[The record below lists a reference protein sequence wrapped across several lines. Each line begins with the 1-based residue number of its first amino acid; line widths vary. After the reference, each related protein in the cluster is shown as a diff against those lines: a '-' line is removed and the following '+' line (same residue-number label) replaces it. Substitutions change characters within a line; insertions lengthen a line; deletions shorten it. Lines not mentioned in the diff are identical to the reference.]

1 MNVFHK
7 VTRESLRKNRL
18 RTIVT
23 IVGVLLSAAMVCAV
37 TTIVVSFQGFYRDS
51 EVYETGDWYGRVER
65 ADQEVRQALEADS
78 RVAHV
83 ASAEILGYAASESQ
97 NEDKPYIY
105 LLGADATFFDVMPV
119 RAVGRLPEQE
129 GEILV
134 PVHYLS
140 VGNGGASLQIGDTVE
155 LALGERMVD
164 GYPLNQSN
172 PLCDDEALQVRE
184 TRTYRVVGFYERPD
198 FEDYSA
204 PGYTFLTVPESGGPQ
219 NYMLY
224 YKTADAG
231 DMNAVIA
238 AHDLPEDQNWS
249 LLAAEGVFRY
259 DNFGSVFFGLATILI
274 FLIVLGSVSLIY
286 SAFSISVSERT
297 RQFGL
302 LRSVGATRSQLRRSV
317 LYEAA
322 VISVI
327 GIPLGI
333 LCGLGGMAVTLHF
346 IGGLFQGVLAAEVPM
361 RFRVS
366 WASVGG
372 SAIIALVTV
381 LISVWIPAS
390 RATRVTALEAIRQN
404 QDIRIRGKDVRVS
417 RLTGRLFGLEGIL
430 AKKYFRRNRR
440 RYRATIV
447 SLVLSLVLFISASS
461 FCMYLTGTVDET
473 LSVSNYDVLCFLDGE
488 ADPQAVF
495 SALSE
500 AKGVQQG
507 AYWKEDRGYL
517 LLEQDQLNETY
528 LRYGE
533 VAAKTF
539 WQACADPAYTDA
551 VAIPV
556 ERYYVDETSY
566 RQFLTAQGLDAE
578 QYLDASHPLPLVYNE
593 GNDVL
598 YLQGAEGH
606 YERQVYPY
614 QILKRGTRTA
624 ALRQPQAVEGYDYG
638 YTGNVSD
645 SQPDAAPTPAQDFF
659 FNEEG
664 EEISRPTQTVAI
676 ELGAM
681 VQELPLGV
689 STREGGGCILIY
701 PYACAPDDDREISV
715 CFTSSSHAETAE
727 SLKEILLERGSYTG
741 SGQVY
746 DVREQESSS
755 RNMVTIVNVFSY
767 GFIVLISLIAVA
779 NVFNTISTNVA
790 LRRREFAMLRSVGMT
805 RGGMN
810 RMMNYE
816 CLLYGFRALA
826 FGLPLSALMTLF
838 IYDTVGSSVSSTFQ
852 IPWSAVAVAVCS
864 IFVVVFATMLYAMG
878 RIKRE
883 NPIDAL
889 KNENT

>member
-219 NYMLY
+219 NYTLY

-259 DNFGSVFFGLATILI
+259 DNFGRVFFGLATILI

-539 WQACADPAYTDA
+539 WQAYADPAYTGA

-566 RQFLTAQGLDAE
+566 RQFLTAQGLDAG

-606 YERQVYPY
+606 YERQVYTY

-810 RMMNYE
+810 RMVNYE

>member
-204 PGYTFLTVPESGGPQ
+204 PGYTFHTVPESGGPQ
-219 NYMLY
+219 NYTLY

-259 DNFGSVFFGLATILI
+259 DNFGRVFFGLATILI

-539 WQACADPAYTDA
+539 WQAYADPAYTGA

-566 RQFLTAQGLDAE
+566 RQFLTAQGLDAG

-606 YERQVYPY
+606 YERQVYTY

>member
-219 NYMLY
+219 NYTLY

-259 DNFGSVFFGLATILI
+259 DNFGRVFFGLATILI

-539 WQACADPAYTDA
+539 WQAYADPAYTGA

-566 RQFLTAQGLDAE
+566 RQFLTAQGLDAG

-606 YERQVYPY
+606 YERQVYTY

-664 EEISRPTQTVAI
+664 EEISRPTHPGAI

>member
-500 AKGVQQG
+500 AKGVQEG

-539 WQACADPAYTDA
+539 WQACADPVYTGA

-566 RQFLTAQGLDAE
+566 RQFLTAQGLDAG

-606 YERQVYPY
+606 YERQVYTY

>member
-219 NYMLY
+219 NYTLY

-259 DNFGSVFFGLATILI
+259 DNFGRVFFGLATILI

-447 SLVLSLVLFISASS
+447 SLVLSLVLFIFASS

-539 WQACADPAYTDA
+539 WQAYADPAYTGA

-566 RQFLTAQGLDAE
+566 RQFLTAQGLDAG

-606 YERQVYPY
+606 YERQVYTY

>member
-119 RAVGRLPEQE
+119 RAVGRLPERE
-129 GEILV
+129 GEVLV
-134 PVHYLS
+134 PSHYLS

-184 TRTYRVVGFYERPD
+184 TRTYQVVGFYERPD

-231 DMNAVIA
+231 DMSAVIA
-238 AHDLPEDQNWS
+238 AHDLPEDQNWN

-259 DNFGSVFFGLATILI
+259 DNFGRVFFGLATILI

-302 LRSVGATRSQLRRSV
+302 LRSVGATRIQLRRSV

-322 VISVI
+322 VISAI

-473 LSVSNYDVLCFLDGE
+473 LSVSNYDVLCFLDGK

-500 AKGVQQG
+500 AKGVQEG

-551 VAIPV
+551 VVIPV
-556 ERYYVDETSY
+556 EQYYVDETSY
-566 RQFLTAQGLDAE
+566 RQFLTAQGLDAGL
-578 QYLDASHPLPLVYNE
+578 YLDASHPLPLVYNE

-624 ALRQPQAVEGYDYG
+624 ALRQPQTVEGYDYG

-645 SQPDAAPTPAQDFF
+645 SQPDATPTPAQDFF

-701 PYACAPDDDREISV
+701 PYACAPDDGREISV

-727 SLKEILLERGSYTG
+727 SLEEILLERGSYTG

-746 DVREQESSS
+746 DVREQESSD

>member
-219 NYMLY
+219 NYTLY

-259 DNFGSVFFGLATILI
+259 DNFGRVFFGLATILI

-333 LCGLGGMAVTLHF
+333 L
-346 IGGLFQGVLAAEVPM
+346 
-361 RFRVS
+361 
-366 WASVGG
+366 
-372 SAIIALVTV
+372 
-381 LISVWIPAS
+381 
-390 RATRVTALEAIRQN
+390 
-404 QDIRIRGKDVRVS
+404 
-417 RLTGRLFGLEGIL
+417 
-430 AKKYFRRNRR
+430 
-440 RYRATIV
+440 
-447 SLVLSLVLFISASS
+447 
-461 FCMYLTGTVDET
+461 
-473 LSVSNYDVLCFLDGE
+473 
-488 ADPQAVF
+488 
-495 SALSE
+495 
-500 AKGVQQG
+500 
-507 AYWKEDRGYL
+507 
-517 LLEQDQLNETY
+517 
-528 LRYGE
+528 
-533 VAAKTF
+533 
-539 WQACADPAYTDA
+539 
-551 VAIPV
+551 
-556 ERYYVDETSY
+556 
-566 RQFLTAQGLDAE
+566 
-578 QYLDASHPLPLVYNE
+578 
-593 GNDVL
+593 
-598 YLQGAEGH
+598 
-606 YERQVYPY
+606 
-614 QILKRGTRTA
+614 
-624 ALRQPQAVEGYDYG
+624 
-638 YTGNVSD
+638 
-645 SQPDAAPTPAQDFF
+645 
-659 FNEEG
+659 
-664 EEISRPTQTVAI
+664 
-676 ELGAM
+676 
-681 VQELPLGV
+681 
-689 STREGGGCILIY
+689 
-701 PYACAPDDDREISV
+701 
-715 CFTSSSHAETAE
+715 
-727 SLKEILLERGSYTG
+727 
-741 SGQVY
+741 
-746 DVREQESSS
+746 
-755 RNMVTIVNVFSY
+755 
-767 GFIVLISLIAVA
+767 
-779 NVFNTISTNVA
+779 
-790 LRRREFAMLRSVGMT
+790 
-805 RGGMN
+805 
-810 RMMNYE
+810 
-816 CLLYGFRALA
+816 
-826 FGLPLSALMTLF
+826 
-838 IYDTVGSSVSSTFQ
+838 
-852 IPWSAVAVAVCS
+852 
-864 IFVVVFATMLYAMG
+864 
-878 RIKRE
+878 
-883 NPIDAL
+883 
-889 KNENT
+889 

>member
-219 NYMLY
+219 NYTLY

-249 LLAAEGVFRY
+249 LLAAEGGFRY
-259 DNFGSVFFGLATILI
+259 DNFGRVFFGLATILI

-539 WQACADPAYTDA
+539 WQAYADPAYTGA

-566 RQFLTAQGLDAE
+566 RQFLTAQGLDAG

-606 YERQVYPY
+606 YERQVYTY

>member
-219 NYMLY
+219 NYTLY

-259 DNFGSVFFGLATILI
+259 DNFGRVFFGLATILI

-539 WQACADPAYTDA
+539 WQAYADPAYTGA

-566 RQFLTAQGLDAE
+566 RQFLTAQGLDAG

-606 YERQVYPY
+606 YERQVYTY

-790 LRRREFAMLRSVGMT
+790 MRRREFAMLRSVGMT

>member
-219 NYMLY
+219 NYTLY

-259 DNFGSVFFGLATILI
+259 DNFGRVFFGLATILI

-539 WQACADPAYTDA
+539 WQAYADPAYTGA

-566 RQFLTAQGLDAE
+566 RQFLTAQGLDAG

-606 YERQVYPY
+606 YERQVYTY

-790 LRRREFAMLRSVGMT
+790 LRRREFAMLRSVGLD
-805 RGGMN
+805 RKGLD
-810 RMMNYE
+810 R
-816 CLLYGFRALA
+816 LL
-826 FGLPLSALMTLF
+826 
-838 IYDTVGSSVSSTFQ
+838 
-852 IPWSAVAVAVCS
+852 AV
-864 IFVVVFATMLYAMG
+864 
-878 RIKRE
+878 
-883 NPIDAL
+883 
-889 KNENT
+889 

>member
-1 MNVFHK
+1 M
-7 VTRESLRKNRL
+7 
-18 RTIVT
+18 T

-259 DNFGSVFFGLATILI
+259 DNFGRVFFGLATILI

-539 WQACADPAYTDA
+539 WQACADPAYTGA

-606 YERQVYPY
+606 YERQVYTY

>member
-83 ASAEILGYAASESQ
+83 ASAEILGYSASESQ

-134 PVHYLS
+134 PSHYLS

-155 LALGERMVD
+155 LALGERMVE
-164 GYPLNQSN
+164 GCPLNQSN
-172 PLCDDEALQVRE
+172 PLCDEEALQIRE

-238 AHDLPEDQNWS
+238 AHDLPEDQNWN

-259 DNFGSVFFGLATILI
+259 DNFGRMFFGLATILI

-346 IGGLFQGVLAAEVPM
+346 IGGLFQGVLSAEIPM

-366 WASVGG
+366 WGSVGG

-473 LSVSNYDVLCFLDGE
+473 LSVSNYDVLCFLDGKS
-488 ADPQAVF
+488 DPKAVF

-517 LLEQDQLNETY
+517 LLEQSQLDETY

-533 VAAKTF
+533 AAAKTF
-539 WQACADPAYTDA
+539 WQAYADPSYTDA
-551 VAIPV
+551 VVIPV
-556 ERYYVDETSY
+556 EQYYVDEASY
-566 RQFLTAQGLDAE
+566 RQFLTAQGLDADR
-578 QYLDASHPLPLVYNE
+578 YLDASHPLPLVYNE
-593 GNDVL
+593 GSDVI
-598 YLQGAEGH
+598 YLQGAGGH

-614 QILKRGTRTA
+614 QILKHGTKTA

-645 SQPDAAPTPAQDFF
+645 SQPDVAPTPAQDFF

-664 EEISRPTQTVAI
+664 EEISRPTQTAAI
-676 ELGAM
+676 ELGAT

-701 PYACAPDDDREISV
+701 PYVCAPDDGREISA

-727 SLKEILLERGSYTG
+727 SLEEILLERGSYTG

-838 IYDTVGSSVSSTFQ
+838 IYDTVGNSVSSTFQ
-852 IPWSAVAVAVCS
+852 VPWSAAAVAVCS

>member
-219 NYMLY
+219 NYTLY

-259 DNFGSVFFGLATILI
+259 DNFGRVFFGLATILI

-539 WQACADPAYTDA
+539 WQAYADPAYTGA

-566 RQFLTAQGLDAE
+566 RQFLTAQGLDAG

-606 YERQVYPY
+606 YERQVYTY

-826 FGLPLSALMTLF
+826 FGLPPSALMTLF

>member
-172 PLCDDEALQVRE
+172 PPCDDEALQVRE

-219 NYMLY
+219 NYTLY

-259 DNFGSVFFGLATILI
+259 DNFGRVFFGLATILI

-539 WQACADPAYTDA
+539 WQAYADPAYTGA

-566 RQFLTAQGLDAE
+566 RQFLTAQGLDAG

-606 YERQVYPY
+606 YERQVYTY

>member
-259 DNFGSVFFGLATILI
+259 DNFGRVFFGLATILI
-274 FLIVLGSVSLIY
+274 FLIVLGSVSFIY

-539 WQACADPAYTDA
+539 WQACADPAYTGA

-606 YERQVYPY
+606 YERQVYTY

>member
-219 NYMLY
+219 NYTLY

-259 DNFGSVFFGLATILI
+259 DNFGRVFFGLATILI

-539 WQACADPAYTDA
+539 WQAYADPAYTGA

-566 RQFLTAQGLDAE
+566 RQFLTAQGLDAG

-606 YERQVYPY
+606 YERQVYTY

-715 CFTSSSHAETAE
+715 CFTSSSQAETAE

>member
-219 NYMLY
+219 NYTLY

-259 DNFGSVFFGLATILI
+259 DNFGRVFFGLATILI

-500 AKGVQQG
+500 AKGVQEG

-539 WQACADPAYTDA
+539 WQAYADPAYTGA

-566 RQFLTAQGLDAE
+566 RQFLTAQGLDAG

-606 YERQVYPY
+606 YERQVYTY

>member
-259 DNFGSVFFGLATILI
+259 DNFGRVFFGLATILI

>member
-219 NYMLY
+219 NYTLY

-259 DNFGSVFFGLATILI
+259 DNFGRVFFGLATILI

-539 WQACADPAYTDA
+539 WQAYADPAYTGA

-566 RQFLTAQGLDAE
+566 RQFLTAQGLDAG

-606 YERQVYPY
+606 YERQVYTY

-664 EEISRPTQTVAI
+664 EELSRPTQTVAI

>member
-259 DNFGSVFFGLATILI
+259 DNFGRVFFGLATILI

-539 WQACADPAYTDA
+539 WQACADPAYTGA

-606 YERQVYPY
+606 YERQVYTY

>member
-219 NYMLY
+219 NYTLY

-259 DNFGSVFFGLATILI
+259 DNFGRVFFGLATILI

-539 WQACADPAYTDA
+539 WQAYADPAYTGA

-566 RQFLTAQGLDAE
+566 RQFLTAQGLDAG

-606 YERQVYPY
+606 YERQVYTY

-838 IYDTVGSSVSSTFQ
+838 IYDTVGSSASSTFQ

>member
-219 NYMLY
+219 NYTLY

-259 DNFGSVFFGLATILI
+259 DNFGRVFFGLATILI

-539 WQACADPAYTDA
+539 WQAYADPAYTGA

-566 RQFLTAQGLDAE
+566 RQFLTAQGLDAG

-606 YERQVYPY
+606 YERQVYTY

-727 SLKEILLERGSYTG
+727 SMKEILLERGSYTG

>member
-1 MNVFHK
+1 M
-7 VTRESLRKNRL
+7 
-18 RTIVT
+18 
-23 IVGVLLSAAMVCAV
+23 
-37 TTIVVSFQGFYRDS
+37 
-51 EVYETGDWYGRVER
+51 ER

-140 VGNGGASLQIGDTVE
+140 VGNEGASLQIGDTVE

-219 NYMLY
+219 NYTLY

-259 DNFGSVFFGLATILI
+259 DNFGRVFFGLATILI

-372 SAIIALVTV
+372 SRDHCSGDGADFCVD
-381 LISVWIPAS
+381 SCQPGHPRH
-390 RATRVTALEAIRQN
+390 RAGGHSTKSGYPHP
-404 QDIRIRGKDVRVS
+404 GKDVRVS

-539 WQACADPAYTDA
+539 WQAYADPAYTGA

-566 RQFLTAQGLDAE
+566 RQFLTAQGLDAG

-606 YERQVYPY
+606 YERQVYTY

-645 SQPDAAPTPAQDFF
+645 SQPDARADSCP
-659 FNEEG
+659 G
-664 EEISRPTQTVAI
+664 
-676 ELGAM
+676 
-681 VQELPLGV
+681 
-689 STREGGGCILIY
+689 
-701 PYACAPDDDREISV
+701 
-715 CFTSSSHAETAE
+715 
-727 SLKEILLERGSYTG
+727 LLL
-741 SGQVY
+741 Q
-746 DVREQESSS
+746 
-755 RNMVTIVNVFSY
+755 
-767 GFIVLISLIAVA
+767 
-779 NVFNTISTNVA
+779 
-790 LRRREFAMLRSVGMT
+790 
-805 RGGMN
+805 RGGRRNQPPHPNGSHRAGRHGAGAAAGRFNPRGRGMHPDLSL
-810 RMMNYE
+810 
-816 CLLYGFRALA
+816 CLC
-826 FGLPLSALMTLF
+826 P
-838 IYDTVGSSVSSTFQ
+838 
-852 IPWSAVAVAVCS
+852 
-864 IFVVVFATMLYAMG
+864 G
-878 RIKRE
+878 R
-883 NPIDAL
+883 
-889 KNENT
+889 

>member
-219 NYMLY
+219 NYTLY

-259 DNFGSVFFGLATILI
+259 DNFGRVFFGLATILI

-539 WQACADPAYTDA
+539 WQAYADPAYTGA

-566 RQFLTAQGLDAE
+566 RQFLTAQGLDAG

-598 YLQGAEGH
+598 YLQGA
-606 YERQVYPY
+606 
-614 QILKRGTRTA
+614 
-624 ALRQPQAVEGYDYG
+624 
-638 YTGNVSD
+638 
-645 SQPDAAPTPAQDFF
+645 
-659 FNEEG
+659 
-664 EEISRPTQTVAI
+664 
-676 ELGAM
+676 
-681 VQELPLGV
+681 
-689 STREGGGCILIY
+689 
-701 PYACAPDDDREISV
+701 
-715 CFTSSSHAETAE
+715 
-727 SLKEILLERGSYTG
+727 
-741 SGQVY
+741 
-746 DVREQESSS
+746 
-755 RNMVTIVNVFSY
+755 
-767 GFIVLISLIAVA
+767 
-779 NVFNTISTNVA
+779 
-790 LRRREFAMLRSVGMT
+790 
-805 RGGMN
+805 
-810 RMMNYE
+810 
-816 CLLYGFRALA
+816 
-826 FGLPLSALMTLF
+826 
-838 IYDTVGSSVSSTFQ
+838 
-852 IPWSAVAVAVCS
+852 
-864 IFVVVFATMLYAMG
+864 
-878 RIKRE
+878 
-883 NPIDAL
+883 
-889 KNENT
+889 

>member
-219 NYMLY
+219 NYTLY

-259 DNFGSVFFGLATILI
+259 DNFGRVFFGLATILI

-539 WQACADPAYTDA
+539 WQACADPAYTGA

-606 YERQVYPY
+606 YERQVYTY

>member
-119 RAVGRLPEQE
+119 RAVGRLPERE
-129 GEILV
+129 GEVLV
-134 PVHYLS
+134 PSHYLS

-259 DNFGSVFFGLATILI
+259 DNFGRVFFGLATILI

-302 LRSVGATRSQLRRSV
+302 LRSVGATRIQLRRSV

-322 VISVI
+322 VISAI

-381 LISVWIPAS
+381 LISVWIPAR
-390 RATRVTALEAIRQN
+390 RATRITALEAIRQN

-473 LSVSNYDVLCFLDGE
+473 LSVSNYDVLCFLDGK

-500 AKGVQQG
+500 AKGVQEG

-533 VAAKTF
+533 MAAKTF

-551 VAIPV
+551 VVIPV
-556 ERYYVDETSY
+556 EQYYVDETSY

-624 ALRQPQAVEGYDYG
+624 ALRQPQTVEGYDYG

-645 SQPDAAPTPAQDFF
+645 SQPDATPTPAQDFF

-701 PYACAPDDDREISV
+701 PYACAPDDGREISV

-727 SLKEILLERGSYTG
+727 SLEEILLERGSYTG

-746 DVREQESSS
+746 DVREQESSD

>member
-259 DNFGSVFFGLATILI
+259 DNFGRVFFGLATILI

-539 WQACADPAYTDA
+539 WQAYADPAYTGA

-566 RQFLTAQGLDAE
+566 RQFLTAQGLDAG

-606 YERQVYPY
+606 YERQVYTY